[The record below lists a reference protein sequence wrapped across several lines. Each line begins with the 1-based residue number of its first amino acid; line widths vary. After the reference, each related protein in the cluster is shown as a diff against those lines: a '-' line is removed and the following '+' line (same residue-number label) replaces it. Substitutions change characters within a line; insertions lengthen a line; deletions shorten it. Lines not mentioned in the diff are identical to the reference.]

1 MDTHTSQIVTDSLGR
16 RGGPRRRWPE
26 EAKRK
31 IVEETFK
38 PGASVAIVAR
48 RYELNANVV
57 FAWRRL
63 YRAGEFGEAVPEGG
77 AGLIPVK
84 VIAPDPG
91 GKRIQKRP
99 RAAVAQSEGIEL
111 LLAGGTQVRLSG
123 ALAREALR
131 EIIAAVCAR

>member
-1 MDTHTSQIVTDSLGR
+1 MDTHTSPIVTDSLGR

-31 IVEETFK
+31 IVEETFQ

-63 YRAGEFGEAVPEGG
+63 YRAGESGEAVPAGG
-77 AGLIPVK
+77 AELVPVK
-84 VIAPDPG
+84 VITPDPG

-99 RAAVAQSEGIEL
+99 RAAVAQSEGIEV
-111 LLAGGTQVRLSG
+111 LLAGGTQVRFSG

>member
-1 MDTHTSQIVTDSLGR
+1 MDTHTSQIATDSLGR

-63 YRAGEFGEAVPEGG
+63 YRAGEIGETVPDSG
-77 AGLIPVK
+77 AELIPVK

-91 GKRIQKRP
+91 RKRVPRRP
-99 RAAVAQSEGIEL
+99 RAAVTQSEGIEV
-111 LLAGGTQVRLSG
+111 LLAGGTQVRFSG

>member
-1 MDTHTSQIVTDSLGR
+1 MDTHISQIPTDSLGR

-26 EAKRK
+26 ETKRR

-63 YRAGEFGEAVPEGG
+63 YRADGMGPSVDESA
-77 AGLIPVK
+77 ADLIPVK
-84 VIAPDPG
+84 VIAPQRGRQGVQPQACVPQTD
-91 GKRIQKRP
+91 
-99 RAAVAQSEGIEL
+99 SIEV
-111 LLAGGTQVRLSG
+111 LLAGGTQVRFNGS
-123 ALAREALR
+123 LAREALR

>member
-1 MDTHTSQIVTDSLGR
+1 MDTYASDVTTDSLGR

-26 EAKRK
+26 ATKRK
-31 IVEETFK
+31 IVEQTFE

-63 YRAGEFGEAVPEGG
+63 YRAGEFGKPIEGG
-77 AGLIPVK
+77 AELIPVK

-91 GKRIQKRP
+91 PK
-99 RAAVAQSEGIEL
+99 RAADRSGASATQTDSIEVRLAEG
-111 LLAGGTQVRLSG
+111 AQVRFCG

-131 EIIAAVCAR
+131 EIIAAVFAR

>member
-1 MDTHTSQIVTDSLGR
+1 MDTYASEMTTDSLGR

-26 EAKRK
+26 ETKRK

-57 FAWRRL
+57 FAWRRM
-63 YRAGEFGEAVPEGG
+63 YRAEEIRKGSAKGDAE
-77 AGLIPVK
+77 LIPVK
-84 VIAPDPG
+84 IIAPAPG
-91 GKRIQKRP
+91 CETLRERP
-99 RAAVAQSEGIEL
+99 QAAVPQTESIEV
-111 LLAGGTQVRLSG
+111 LLAGGTQVRFSG

>member
-1 MDTHTSQIVTDSLGR
+1 MDTHTSQIPTDSLGR

-26 EAKRK
+26 ETKRR

-57 FAWRRL
+57 FAWRRV
-63 YRAGEFGEAVPEGG
+63 YRADGMGPSADS
-77 AGLIPVK
+77 AADLIPVK
-84 VIAPDPG
+84 VIAPDPRR
-91 GKRIQKRP
+91 KE
-99 RAAVAQSEGIEL
+99 VQSQACVPQTGSIEV
-111 LLAGGTQVRLSG
+111 LLAGGTQVRFSG
-123 ALAREALR
+123 SLAREALR

>member
-1 MDTHTSQIVTDSLGR
+1 MDTYASEVTTDALGR

-26 EAKRK
+26 ETKRK

-48 RYELNANVV
+48 RHELNANVV

-63 YRAGEFGEAVPEGG
+63 YRAGEIAKAAADTDPE
-77 AGLIPVK
+77 LIPVK

-91 GKRIQKRP
+91 RKRVGDRP
-99 RAAVAQSEGIEL
+99 QASVPQTESIEV
-111 LLAGGTQVRLSG
+111 LLAGGTQVRFNG

>member
-1 MDTHTSQIVTDSLGR
+1 MDTHTSQIPTDSLGR

-26 EAKRK
+26 ETKRR

-63 YRAGEFGEAVPEGG
+63 YRADGMGPSADSAADLV
-77 AGLIPVK
+77 PVK

-91 GKRIQKRP
+91 RKQVQP
-99 RAAVAQSEGIEL
+99 QACVSQADSIEI
-111 LLAGGTQVRLSG
+111 LLAEGTQVRFSG
-123 ALAREALR
+123 SLAREALR
-131 EIIAAVCAR
+131 EIIAVVCAR

>member
-1 MDTHTSQIVTDSLGR
+1 MDTHTSEISTDSLGR

-26 EAKRK
+26 ETKRR

-63 YRAGEFGEAVPEGG
+63 YRAAEG
-77 AGLIPVK
+77 ADDLIPVK
-84 VIAPDPG
+84 VIAPDTG
-91 GKRIQKRP
+91 RKD
-99 RAAVAQSEGIEL
+99 VQSRRSVPPADSIEV
-111 LLAGGTQVRLSG
+111 LLAGGTQVRFSG
-123 ALAREALR
+123 SLAREALR
-131 EIIAAVCAR
+131 EIIAAVCIR

>member
-1 MDTHTSQIVTDSLGR
+1 MDTHTSQLMTDSLGR

-63 YRAGEFGEAVPEGG
+63 YRAREFGEAVPEGG

-99 RAAVAQSEGIEL
+99 RAAVAHSEGIEL
-111 LLAGGTQVRLSG
+111 LLAGGTQVRISG

-131 EIIAAVCAR
+131 EIITAVCAR

>member
-31 IVEETFK
+31 IVEETFE

-63 YRAGEFGEAVPEGG
+63 YRAGEIGEVAPDSG
-77 AGLIPVK
+77 AELIPVK

-91 GKRIQKRP
+91 GKRVQQRP
-99 RAAVAQSEGIEL
+99 RTNVTQSEGIEV
-111 LLAGGTQVRLSG
+111 LLAGGTQVRFSG